1 MWRIFYTVRLLL
13 RLLRHAV
20 QRRGKKEPRVKS
32 RCINVKMIG
41 YRGSDGR
48 SATEGRTDKVMC
60 RGRLSSTNAA
70 CIMADYVGLFDV
82 CSTISFY
89 VFN

>member
-1 MWRIFYTVRLLL
+1 MPYR
-13 RLLRHAV
+13 
-20 QRRGKKEPRVKS
+20 EEVK
-32 RCINVKMIG
+32 RNHELKVGACINVKMIG
-41 YRGSDGR
+41 YRGSDRR

-70 CIMADYVGLFDV
+70 DYVELFDL